1 MLFYKV
7 TFDDKVALVEFYN
20 DRKCGDGM
28 RRETLSVRE
37 AFVREQFGPLDYIIM
52 GDYELLCDG
61 EYYFSSDKMRDHI
74 REINIKACNKRDR
87 AQKKRTRR
95 K

>member
-7 TFDDKVALVEFYN
+7 TFDDKVALVEFSN
-20 DRKCGDGM
+20 GRKCGDGM
-28 RRETLSVRE
+28 RVDVLHVRE
-37 AFVREQFGPLDYIIM
+37 AFVREQFGPLDYIII

-74 REINIKACNKRDR
+74 REIHTKAWNKRDR